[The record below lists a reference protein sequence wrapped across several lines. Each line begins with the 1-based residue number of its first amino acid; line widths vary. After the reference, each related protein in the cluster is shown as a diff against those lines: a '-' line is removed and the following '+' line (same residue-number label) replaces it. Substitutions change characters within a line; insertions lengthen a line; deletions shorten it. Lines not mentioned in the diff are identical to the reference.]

1 MPKIWPFGFPFLSAS
16 MVIQFK
22 LDNIRY
28 WPLYIHLTCRLL
40 KSFSFAKD
48 SNGQLQWMGLN
59 FAVKGS
65 SALYSCQDRHFAEPE
80 SEVISRDGSDFM

>member
-1 MPKIWPFGFPFLSAS
+1 MPKIWPSGFPFPSAS

-28 WPLYIHLTCRLL
+28 WRLYIHFTYRPL

-59 FAVKGS
+59 FAAEGS
-65 SALYSCQDRHFAEPE
+65 SASYSCQDRPFAEPE
-80 SEVISRDGSDFM
+80 